1 MSTRHKS
8 ARRRP
13 HETRAREDDDQMLA
27 RWCNTGP
34 LNVRGIV
41 ACERCLRAIVMRVSV
56 RAIVMR
62 VSSVPSAHSP
72 HASMRPAC
80 TIDNAGPVRWMS
92 EVSLPTSVAYNAGTL
107 VQHRSVE
114 CQRYRCLRAL
124 PTSHCDESL
133 VRAIDNAGTL
143 VQHRSVECQ
152 RYRCLRALPTSHCDE
167 SPTVRRGTQKVTPC

>member
-1 MSTRHKS
+1 M
-8 ARRRP
+8 P
-13 HETRAREDDDQMLA
+13 
-27 RWCNTGP
+27 
-34 LNVRGIV
+34 
-41 ACERCLRAIVMRVSV
+41 
-56 RAIVMR
+56 
-62 VSSVPSAHSP
+62 AHSP

-133 VRAIDNAGTL
+133 
-143 VQHRSVECQ
+143 
-152 RYRCLRALPTSHCDE
+152 PTSHCDE
-167 SPTVRRGTQKVTPC
+167 SLVTPQNPSSLQCGQLEPSTMLARWCNTGPLNVRGIVAYERCLRAIVMRVRRSDGEGPKSDPVLMCFGTLYMLDGRFTCTL